1 MSAVRQLRRPR
12 RIVVCSVLGA
22 ATMVVASCSSS
33 GGKPAANGSGSIPV
47 NSSAASGNSSCP
59 TAHKKLNLG
68 FVYADTTQ
76 NPFQEMDLGAKAAAE
91 QDGNVNFKDNAPT
104 PLNNTQEVSMF
115 QAMARQQTDGVAYET
130 VAPDLFGRAVKNATG
145 AGVPVIAVDAAPPP
159 NSGVDTFVAN
169 SNTDLGKL
177 LGEAFVKQHP
187 NPNGTVVLG
196 NDIPSL
202 QLLVQRLNGVQQV
215 IKQELPNVKLLG
227 PYNTGSTNTE
237 NYTLWK
243 SVVSAHS
250 GAEAYIGVGGEDGV
264 SLPLIEKQ
272 TGANFLIGSAD
283 IPPEA
288 LQGVKDGKIFALSS
302 PEHWMKGYIAMYLL
316 IHAKRTCTP
325 IPKGWWN
332 SGNLL
337 IDKSNIDA
345 ILARQKS
352 NSARYDYFKPEIAK
366 QLANPPIQPL
376 SAAN

>member
-1 MSAVRQLRRPR
+1 MAAVL
-12 RIVVCSVLGA
+12 
-22 ATMVVASCSSS
+22 ATTACSSS
-33 GGKPAANGSGSIPV
+33 TGS
-47 NSSAASGNSSCP
+47 NQHTAASDSNSAGTTNSSCA
-59 TAHKKLNLG
+59 TANKKLNLG

-76 NPFQEMDLGAKAAAE
+76 NPFQEMALGAEAAAKA
-91 QDGNVNFKDNAPT
+91 DGNVNLKENAPT

-115 QAMARQQTDGVAYET
+115 QAMARQATDGVAYET
-130 VAPDLFGRAVKNATG
+130 VAPDLFGRAVKDATS
-145 AGVPVIAVDAAPPP
+145 AGVPVIAVDAPPPP
-159 NSGVDTFVAN
+159 NSGVNTFVAN
-169 SNTDLGKL
+169 SNTKLGEL
-177 LGEAFVKQHP
+177 LGDAFVKQNP

-202 QLLVQRLNGVQQV
+202 PLLGQRLTGLQNV
-215 IKQELPNVKLLG
+215 IKQKLPNMKIVG
-227 PYNTGSTNTE
+227 PLNSGSTNTE

-243 SVVSAHS
+243 SIVNAHS
-250 GAEAYIGVGGEDGV
+250 GATAYIGVGGQDGV

-272 TGANFLIGSAD
+272 TNANFLIGSAD

-288 LQGVKDGKIFALSS
+288 LQAVKDGKIFALSS

-316 IHAKRTCTP
+316 IHAKRTCTA
-325 IPKGWWN
+325 IPSGWWD

-345 ILARQKS
+345 VLARQKS
-352 NSARYDYFKPEIAK
+352 NATRTSYFKPEIAK